1 MKRIDNIHTAWI
13 MMMLLTLSTYAI
25 GEQAYSG
32 VTVVLLLLL
41 TAAIKSSLLIRD
53 FMELKGVSLL
63 WQVIMYGWLGT
74 VCLAIAITYMMSV

>member
-1 MKRIDNIHTAWI
+1 MTYLQEPI
-13 MMMLLTLSTYAI
+13 MIASKKSRRTIVRCMTLI
-25 GEQAYSG
+25 
-32 VTVVLLLLL
+32 VLLLLL